1 MSNGLVKLIALT
13 GAIGVG
19 LLVVLQLQKSLSTPK
34 FTISDAVD
42 LDPESSSPKL
52 TNLGDASPAAA
63 ALGGLDGSLA
73 GAAEPP
79 KSLLDFGDAP
89 PDTPRSA
96 IQRTAALLPKVA
108 ESAAEP
114 PAPTA
119 PRLSFKDDTNLED
132 PFGSDPAPA
141 SGEVVAEASGQ
152 AGPGLLDPGMTAPA
166 RPVPAQKTVEPSSGL
181 RLVKGDASDLADP
194 FGEDPPP
201 ARTSPAAGPPRQIPG
216 EFDFGGKPEG
226 ATSGP
231 GRVSLSEED
240 DGEEVMEADP
250 FGSDV
255 PAPRAAQPA
264 AAKSQPAPLKP
275 VPVPDDDV
283 DPFGAES
290 APSPLRSP
298 ASDERKPV
306 PPRLPAIET
315 EPDPFGT
322 EPASAPLR
330 SPMSEERKPAPPR
343 LPAVNSEP
351 DPFGVEELPQSGGPA
366 APTEPVVE
374 TPAAEVP
381 DKDLWP
387 DLGLPESVPPARS
400 LDFGEEPETEPSSL
414 PPSIPNLPV
423 LRRAPAPSSD
433 PLFEDDAPSMQRGE
447 RAQQE
452 IDIPRTPPALP
463 ERDLSVEESAEER
476 REPLRL
482 TGERELSPAS
492 ESDGNGTARE
502 GVPRG
507 EQQPR
512 LTIRKIA
519 PPQATLGQPLI
530 YEVLVKNIGDVSAHQ
545 VVVEDR
551 IPRGSRL
558 TGTIPRAEMLEN
570 RLFWRLGTVE
580 PGSERKISIR
590 VIPEQEGP
598 IGSVAKV
605 NFVAEIAAEIV
616 ITAPQLS
623 LKVECPSQV
632 RTGEAVDMKFVIR
645 NAGNGEAKNVVL
657 RDILPANLQH
667 PAGTDLENAIGDLKP
682 GETRELTLQLTAGES
697 GSVENQAVVT
707 ADGGLKVED
716 NTQLEIVG
724 EQLTL
729 TRKGQ
734 TKVYVG
740 RAAVYTN
747 NIKNEGSQ
755 PVRQT
760 MVVEDIPAGFD
771 FVEASEGGRY
781 DSQTRTVT
789 WTLGEMQPGE
799 TRMISAKYSA
809 RTAGEY
815 SSRIQLTG
823 ASGSIANIQGRV
835 SVAGMPALSIDSP
848 GEGRVVAVGERLI
861 SKILVQNRGTAQAEN
876 VELIVNLPA
885 ELKLVDAKGPSP
897 FRRDGRAVIFEAVPV
912 VGARTKATYELTL
925 EAVSEGDSRLE
936 LEIAAD
942 HLTKPVHREEV
953 VQVVTGEAQPLR

>member
-19 LLVVLQLQKSLSTPK
+19 LLVVVQLNESLSKPR
-34 FTISDAVD
+34 FTISPAVEP
-42 LDPESSSPKL
+42 DPEESSPKL
-52 TNLGDASPAAA
+52 TNLGDAPPATASSAEPVESFAADDGSQPKGHESSGSLAEFGVAPSAAPRLDVPRGSARRPEAVEPAAA
-63 ALGGLDGSLA
+63 SRTI
-73 GAAEPP
+73 
-79 KSLLDFGDAP
+79 SAP
-89 PDTPRSA
+89 G
-96 IQRTAALLPKVA
+96 
-108 ESAAEP
+108 
-114 PAPTA
+114 
-119 PRLSFKDDTNLED
+119 LSFKDDSNLED
-132 PFGSDPAPA
+132 PFG
-141 SGEVVAEASGQ
+141 AEPKSAAYAAIDEAQDKQ
-152 AGPGLLDPGMTAPA
+152 APGLLAPLATAA
-166 RPVPAQKTVEPSSGL
+166 AVPASITSPAASSKGL
-181 RLVKGDASDLADP
+181 RLVAGGEPDLSDP
-194 FGEDPPP
+194 FAEEPPT
-201 ARTSPAAGPPRQIPG
+201 ARTGPAVGLPRQIPD
-216 EFDFGGKPEG
+216 DFGSENEPEP
-226 ATSGP
+226 ATSRP
-231 GRVSLSEED
+231 GRVSLSED
-240 DGEEVMEADP
+240 DDEMEADP
-250 FGSDV
+250 FGSAPPPLQSLE
-255 PAPRAAQPA
+255 PAP
-264 AAKSQPAPLKP
+264 AKPIPTRP
-275 VPVPDDDV
+275 VPVPDD
-283 DPFGAES
+283 
-290 APSPLRSP
+290 
-298 ASDERKPV
+298 
-306 PPRLPAIET
+306 
-315 EPDPFGT
+315 EPDPFGNRPGP
-322 EPASAPLR
+322 EPIDSPAPAGR
-330 SPMSEERKPAPPR
+330 DATPPR
-343 LPAVNSEP
+343 LPERTSEP
-351 DPFGVEELPQSGGPA
+351 DSFGAQEMPQQDEPEFPA
-366 APTEPVVE
+366 EPAPV
-374 TPAAEVP
+374 AP
-381 DKDLWP
+381 DKGPWP
-387 DLGLPESVPPARS
+387 DLGLPTSVPPARS
-400 LDFGEEPETEPSSL
+400 LDFGAEPAAESSEL
-414 PPSIPNLPV
+414 PPSIPDVPV
-423 LRRAPAPSSD
+423 LRRSPAPSSD
-433 PLFEDDAPSMQRGE
+433 PLFDDDESALQRGE

-452 IDIPRTPPALP
+452 IDIPRKSPTLP
-463 ERDLSVEESAEER
+463 VLDMSVEEPTEER

-482 TGERELSPAS
+482 TGDRELSPAS

-512 LTIRKIA
+512 LTIRKVA

-570 RLFWRLGTVE
+570 RLFWKLGTVE

-645 NAGNGEAKNVVL
+645 NSGNGEAKNVVL
-657 RDILPANLQH
+657 RDILPVNLQH

-682 GETRELTLQLTAGES
+682 GETRELTLQLIAGDT
-697 GSVENQAVVT
+697 GTVENQAVIT

-716 NTQLEIVG
+716 STHIEIVG

-740 RAAVYTN
+740 RAAVYSN
-747 NIKNEGSQ
+747 NIKNDGSQ

-760 MVVEDIPAGFD
+760 TVIEDIPAGFD

-781 DSQTRTVT
+781 DSQTRTIT

-799 TRMISAKYSA
+799 TRTISAKYSA

-823 ASGSIANIQGRV
+823 ATGSIASIQGRV

-885 ELKLVDAKGPSP
+885 ELKLVDAKGPSRY
-897 FRRDGRAVIFEAVPV
+897 RRDGRAVIFDPVPV